1 LFCRGFRTLG
11 AKTFGKTVN
20 RKEKVMT
27 QTEFKKSGWSKEF
40 AQFDEAE
47 LATILLCVKSLC
59 EIGCWTDL
67 VHYCAYRIEE
77 SIEEA
82 ALEELDEDS
91 AVVH

>member
-27 QTEFKKSGWSKEF
+27 QTEFRKSGWSKEF

-59 EIGCWTDL
+59 EIGCWTEL

-77 SIEEA
+77 S
-82 ALEELDEDS
+82 LEETTLEDLDEDS

>member
-1 LFCRGFRTLG
+1 MTL
-11 AKTFGKTVN
+11 
-20 RKEKVMT
+20 
-27 QTEFKKSGWSKEF
+27 TEFRKSGWIKEF

-47 LATILLCVKSLC
+47 LATIILCVRSLV

-67 VHYCAYRIEE
+67 VHYCANRIEE

-82 ALEELDEDS
+82 VLGELDEDS

>member
-1 LFCRGFRTLG
+1 
-11 AKTFGKTVN
+11 
-20 RKEKVMT
+20 MT
-27 QTEFKKSGWSKEF
+27 ITEFRKSGWAKEF

-59 EIGCWTDL
+59 EIGCWSEL
-67 VHYCAYRIEE
+67 VNYCAYRIEE

-82 ALEELDEDS
+82 VLEDLDEDS